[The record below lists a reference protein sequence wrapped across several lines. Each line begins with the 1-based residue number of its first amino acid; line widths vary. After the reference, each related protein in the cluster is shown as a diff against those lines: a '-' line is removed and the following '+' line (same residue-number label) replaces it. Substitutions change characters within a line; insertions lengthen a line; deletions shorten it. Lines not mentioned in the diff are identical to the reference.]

1 MHVHRNESASIYH
14 QRTDGFTEKQESTL
28 AEMQTEGKCSMT
40 VWKKVGGWEWTRME
54 IKGLYELSIFFVNIC
69 VLSDISV

>member
-14 QRTDGFTEKQESTL
+14 QRTDGFTEKQESYFSGN
-28 AEMQTEGKCSMT
+28 ADGSEVQHDS
-40 VWKKVGGWEWTRME
+40 WKKVGGWEWTRME
-54 IKGLYELSIFFVNIC
+54 IRGLYELSIFFVNIC